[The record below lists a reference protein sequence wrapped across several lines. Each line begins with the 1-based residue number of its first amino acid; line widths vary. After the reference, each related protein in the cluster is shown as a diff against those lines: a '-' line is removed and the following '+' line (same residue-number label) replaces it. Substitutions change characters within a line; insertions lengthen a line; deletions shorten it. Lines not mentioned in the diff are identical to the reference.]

1 MATEN
6 ETKADTGATDTT
18 TAPKK
23 ITSFKAAVAKV
34 GGIDI
39 QFDIVSVD
47 PTQTEGVEV
56 ATLELY
62 DPIEKILGSQKVMDN
77 GVPTEL
83 IKTDTQFLKLS
94 SNDWDVEGFEFEQD
108 EEGNITSGRFRG
120 NKLRLDIAKS
130 TGDAWLVSKP
140 FNLVGQE
147 MRNKNLSERG
157 KRVAAALR
165 GRSKEM
171 AGE

>member
-6 ETKADTGATDTT
+6 ETTTATGATA
-18 TAPKK
+18 TAVPKK
-23 ITSFKAAVAKV
+23 LTSFKAAVAKV

-39 QFDIVSVD
+39 QFDIISVE
-47 PTQTEGVEV
+47 PTQTEGVEL

-83 IKTDTQFLKLS
+83 IKYDTQFLKLS

-108 EEGNITSGRFRG
+108 EEGNITSGRYKG
-120 NKLRLDIAKS
+120 NKLRFDIAKS
-130 TGDAWLVSKP
+130 SGDAWLVSKP
-140 FNLVGQE
+140 FSMLGQE
-147 MRNKNLSERG
+147 MRNKNQTERS

-165 GRSKEM
+165 GRSHKM